1 MGIVG
6 RGRELEALRDW
17 LEEARA
23 GRGRVVVCGGEAGIG
38 KTRLAQEFAGG
49 ALAAGA
55 TVVWGRCV
63 EGEGAPV
70 YWPWRQVLKA
80 LKADTSVLT
89 GEAGD
94 RFGLFEAVTEAIE
107 EAAGSQ
113 GLVVLLDDIHRA
125 DEPSL
130 LVLRY
135 LADQVGNLPVL
146 IVATC
151 RHDERPPQLAQLP
164 AARLDLH
171 GLDLAAVREQ
181 LPTAT
186 PQQVDHVFAITG
198 GNPLFVTEVAR
209 AIADGSWRPDRP
221 PRTVLDM
228 VSSRLDRVTGGC
240 RRMVQAAAI
249 VGREFQLDTV
259 AAVLG
264 DSVAQCL
271 PLVDEAI
278 TFGFLDQNLRFVHAL
293 TRDAVEASL
302 STADRAALHRSVAEV
317 LEQQYAGN
325 LTEHLAD
332 IARHRAE
339 LAPYG
344 EGATAQ
350 QWLVLAADDAVR
362 RLAYEEGVR
371 LYQAAL
377 EIAPTQADERCSR
390 QVALGRAAY
399 LAGDLPTAVKAAVDA
414 AAAAQDAE
422 QKAEA
427 ALVLEAV
434 PDPAINATLKR
445 LCEEALG
452 AEVGDATRARLL
464 AQRSH
469 LAFYDGEQDR
479 LDSLSRQALKLA
491 RGANDDRA
499 LADALH
505 ARQEACPGPRGRAER
520 LLLATEM
527 LELAQRTGNPRA
539 AMWGELWRLDAL
551 IESGKL
557 AAAAE
562 ELPALKVAVDRV
574 GGPVSAWHHD
584 RVAAC
589 IAQARGRYAEA
600 AAIGRRGFERMRVV
614 EPAPATGAYF
624 ALLIAMAGHVGVLAE
639 VVGQSFDPP
648 PRFATMAHLS
658 RAYLYSCTGRN
669 HEAAASYRQAGPLAS
684 WSLPAFFVLPGYV
697 YAALACVGIGRYDDL
712 EELLDRLEPFRGEHA
727 VGNGVAYLG
736 PVELTLGRG
745 AAVLG
750 RLDDAID
757 DLAAAVHQAGCVGAP
772 GFLAEAQYYLARA
785 LRDRNQPGDRARADA
800 AAQDAARLADSLGMT
815 SFQDQ
820 PRTALSARET
830 EVARLVATGLTN
842 RQIAAELVISERTAQ
857 NHVQHILTK
866 LGFATRSQIASW
878 ATRGEVST
886 PMSDSADSRS
896 AAGS

>member
-6 RGRELEALRDW
+6 RGRELAALRGW

-89 GEAGD
+89 GASGD

-107 EAAGSQ
+107 KAAGSQ

-146 IVATC
+146 VVATC
-151 RHDERPPQLAQLP
+151 RHDERPRLLAELP
-164 AARLDLH
+164 AARLDLQ
-171 GLDLAAVREQ
+171 GLDLVAIREQ

-186 PQQVDHVFAITG
+186 AEQVDHVLAITG

-209 AIADGSWRPDRP
+209 AVADGSWRSDRP
-221 PRTVLDM
+221 PRTVLDI
-228 VSSRLDRVTGGC
+228 VSSRLDRVTDEC

-264 DSVAQCL
+264 NSVAQCL

-302 STADRAALHRSVAEV
+302 STADRAALHRTVAEV

-350 QWLVLAADDAVR
+350 HWLVLAADDAVR

-371 LYQAAL
+371 LYQAAF
-377 EIAPTQADERCSR
+377 EIAPTAAGERCSR

-434 PDPAINATLKR
+434 PDPGINATLKR
-445 LCEEALG
+445 LCEEALC
-452 AEVGDATRARLL
+452 AEAGDVTRARLL

-479 LDSLSRQALKLA
+479 LDSLSRQALELA
-491 RGANDDRA
+491 RGAQDDRA
-499 LADALH
+499 LAAALH
-505 ARQEACPGPRGRAER
+505 ARQEACPGPAGRAER

-527 LELAQRTGNPRA
+527 LQLAQRTGDPRA

-600 AAIGRRGFERMRVV
+600 AAIARRGFERMRVV

-624 ALLIAMAGHVGVLAE
+624 ALLIAMAGHVGVPAE

-669 HEAAASYRQAGPLAS
+669 HEAAASYRQAGPLQN

-697 YAALACVGIGRYDDL
+697 YAALACAGIGRYDDL
-712 EELLDRLEPFRGEHA
+712 EELLERLKPFRGEHA

-750 RLDDAID
+750 RLDEAID

-772 GFLAEAQYYLARA
+772 GFVAEAQYHLAKA

-815 SFQDQ
+815 SFHDQ

-830 EVARLVATGLTN
+830 EVARLVASGLTN